1 MKRYIILWFV
11 VLFFPILLSAAEKN
25 KGELSNLVC
34 FLSFADEENDEQF
47 DKPISYYE
55 AMFNADAA
63 GVNSVYNY
71 FREASYD
78 QLFWKSAF
86 FPKANGAQILSYRAK
101 NERGYYREK
110 GSINEQGY
118 SNETEKAAR
127 EQALIKELAAYLS
140 ENLPDDIVIDANND
154 GLLDN
159 ICIIVSGNS
168 ELGGRHLLW
177 PHRSDLALPDEKAI
191 YVKGKKIVGYLMV
204 FNDANGWS
212 SLSPVPLNT
221 GVLCHEMS
229 HTLGTYDLYHVNDD
243 LNPVGVWDLMS
254 DNLKTPQQMS
264 AYTKYRYCKW
274 IDEIPEISTPGTYTL
289 NPVGGS
295 SKENIAYKIKPTG
308 SDEYFIVEY
317 RKKAGTFD
325 IGLPSSGLLVYR
337 INPNVTGG
345 NLNYNGTTRLDEQY
359 LFRPGGTT
367 KLDGDI
373 SKAAFS
379 AESGRTSLGGTADFK
394 PFYSDGK
401 EAKFALANISSCGET
416 ISFDLLE
423 LMPQIYIPKP
433 DVTLGGTAESTVEVN
448 VEADVAWKAVDI
460 PDWLTVTLL
469 QGEAG
474 KSTLILQA
482 KSANEN
488 AQLRTAVFYLQGVE
502 DASITASINVSQ
514 RSNLIQSPSALTAKV
529 EGNAVVLS
537 WVAPHEGTPALV
549 EDFEDSQSLAKWT
562 IKNEGDRGW
571 VWKKSE
577 KYAEPYTGN
586 YSMRLLDAWEDIHQD
601 EFLISP
607 SFSKGKSLT
616 FYSKST
622 APQKNN
628 PANFYYVE
636 VSSDGGTTWEKI
648 WDLKTDCSVVNK
660 YTRVDIDLSPY
671 MSDDMKIA
679 FHAYDTNQMGLSYWW
694 HVDDVAV
701 YPQVEHSIITGYA
714 IYRNGEKIG
723 TATTSAFTDTAP
735 LSGENVYTV
744 RAEGSFGD
752 TPDSESVTVSYTGT
766 GICTPSA
773 SLSEVTMSYRQ
784 GVLHLESENAIKNL
798 AMYSLDGKP
807 VLNIAPGRKSYDAD
821 VRHLATGMY
830 IAYVLTEGGSRPS
843 ILKLLI
849 E

>member
-1 MKRYIILWFV
+1 M
-11 VLFFPILLSAAEKN
+11 
-25 KGELSNLVC
+25 
-34 FLSFADEENDEQF
+34 
-47 DKPISYYE
+47 
-55 AMFNADAA
+55 
-63 GVNSVYNY
+63 
-71 FREASYD
+71 
-78 QLFWKSAF
+78 
-86 FPKANGAQILSYRAK
+86 
-101 NERGYYREK
+101 
-110 GSINEQGY
+110 
-118 SNETEKAAR
+118 
-127 EQALIKELAAYLS
+127 
-140 ENLPDDIVIDANND
+140 
-154 GLLDN
+154 LDN

-433 DVTLGGTAESTVEVN
+433 DVTLGGAAESTVEVN

-460 PDWLTVTLL
+460 PDWLTVTPL

-488 AQLRTAVFYLQGVE
+488 AQLRTAAFHLQGVE
-502 DASITASINVSQ
+502 DASITASVNVSQ

-529 EGNAVVLS
+529 EENAIVLS
-537 WVAPHEGTPALV
+537 WVAPHEGIPALV

-601 EFLISP
+601 EYLISP

-723 TATTSAFTDTAP
+723 TATTSTFTDTAP

-784 GVLHLESENAIKNL
+784 GVLHLDSENAIKNL
-798 AMYSLDGKP
+798 TMYSLDGKP

-821 VRHLATGMY
+821 VRHLAAGMY

>member
-1 MKRYIILWFV
+1 M
-11 VLFFPILLSAAEKN
+11 P
-25 KGELSNLVC
+25 
-34 FLSFADEENDEQF
+34 
-47 DKPISYYE
+47 
-55 AMFNADAA
+55 
-63 GVNSVYNY
+63 
-71 FREASYD
+71 
-78 QLFWKSAF
+78 
-86 FPKANGAQILSYRAK
+86 
-101 NERGYYREK
+101 
-110 GSINEQGY
+110 
-118 SNETEKAAR
+118 T
-127 EQALIKELAAYLS
+127 
-140 ENLPDDIVIDANND
+140 
-154 GLLDN
+154 
-159 ICIIVSGNS
+159 
-168 ELGGRHLLW
+168 
-177 PHRSDLALPDEKAI
+177 
-191 YVKGKKIVGYLMV
+191 
-204 FNDANGWS
+204 GWS

-295 SKENIAYKIKPTG
+295 SKENIAYKINPTG

-460 PDWLTVTLL
+460 PDWLTVTPL

-821 VRHLATGMY
+821 VRHLAAGMY

>member
-1 MKRYIILWFV
+1 
-11 VLFFPILLSAAEKN
+11 
-25 KGELSNLVC
+25 
-34 FLSFADEENDEQF
+34 
-47 DKPISYYE
+47 
-55 AMFNADAA
+55 
-63 GVNSVYNY
+63 
-71 FREASYD
+71 
-78 QLFWKSAF
+78 
-86 FPKANGAQILSYRAK
+86 
-101 NERGYYREK
+101 
-110 GSINEQGY
+110 
-118 SNETEKAAR
+118 
-127 EQALIKELAAYLS
+127 
-140 ENLPDDIVIDANND
+140 
-154 GLLDN
+154 
-159 ICIIVSGNS
+159 
-168 ELGGRHLLW
+168 
-177 PHRSDLALPDEKAI
+177 
-191 YVKGKKIVGYLMV
+191 
-204 FNDANGWS
+204 
-212 SLSPVPLNT
+212 
-221 GVLCHEMS
+221 MS

-295 SKENIAYKIKPTG
+295 SKENIAYKINPTG

-460 PDWLTVTLL
+460 PDWLTVTPL

>member
-1 MKRYIILWFV
+1 M
-11 VLFFPILLSAAEKN
+11 P
-25 KGELSNLVC
+25 
-34 FLSFADEENDEQF
+34 
-47 DKPISYYE
+47 
-55 AMFNADAA
+55 
-63 GVNSVYNY
+63 
-71 FREASYD
+71 
-78 QLFWKSAF
+78 
-86 FPKANGAQILSYRAK
+86 
-101 NERGYYREK
+101 
-110 GSINEQGY
+110 
-118 SNETEKAAR
+118 T
-127 EQALIKELAAYLS
+127 
-140 ENLPDDIVIDANND
+140 
-154 GLLDN
+154 
-159 ICIIVSGNS
+159 
-168 ELGGRHLLW
+168 
-177 PHRSDLALPDEKAI
+177 
-191 YVKGKKIVGYLMV
+191 
-204 FNDANGWS
+204 GWS

-295 SKENIAYKIKPTG
+295 SKENIAYKINPTG

-460 PDWLTVTLL
+460 PDWLTVTPL

-601 EFLISP
+601 EYLISP

-821 VRHLATGMY
+821 VRYLSAGMY
-830 IAYVLTEGGSRPS
+830 IVYVLTEGDSRPS

>member
-1 MKRYIILWFV
+1 M
-11 VLFFPILLSAAEKN
+11 AAPF
-25 KGELSNLVC
+25 G
-34 FLSFADEENDEQF
+34 FGIA
-47 DKPISYYE
+47 
-55 AMFNADAA
+55 
-63 GVNSVYNY
+63 
-71 FREASYD
+71 
-78 QLFWKSAF
+78 
-86 FPKANGAQILSYRAK
+86 
-101 NERGYYREK
+101 
-110 GSINEQGY
+110 
-118 SNETEKAAR
+118 
-127 EQALIKELAAYLS
+127 
-140 ENLPDDIVIDANND
+140 
-154 GLLDN
+154 
-159 ICIIVSGNS
+159 
-168 ELGGRHLLW
+168 
-177 PHRSDLALPDEKAI
+177 DEKAI

-460 PDWLTVTLL
+460 PDWLTVTPL

>member
-1 MKRYIILWFV
+1 
-11 VLFFPILLSAAEKN
+11 
-25 KGELSNLVC
+25 
-34 FLSFADEENDEQF
+34 
-47 DKPISYYE
+47 
-55 AMFNADAA
+55 
-63 GVNSVYNY
+63 
-71 FREASYD
+71 
-78 QLFWKSAF
+78 
-86 FPKANGAQILSYRAK
+86 
-101 NERGYYREK
+101 
-110 GSINEQGY
+110 
-118 SNETEKAAR
+118 
-127 EQALIKELAAYLS
+127 
-140 ENLPDDIVIDANND
+140 
-154 GLLDN
+154 
-159 ICIIVSGNS
+159 
-168 ELGGRHLLW
+168 
-177 PHRSDLALPDEKAI
+177 
-191 YVKGKKIVGYLMV
+191 
-204 FNDANGWS
+204 
-212 SLSPVPLNT
+212 
-221 GVLCHEMS
+221 MS

-295 SKENIAYKIKPTG
+295 SKENIAYKINPTG

-433 DVTLGGTAESTVEVN
+433 DVTLGGAAESTVEVN

-460 PDWLTVTLL
+460 PDWLTVTPL

-488 AQLRTAVFYLQGVE
+488 AQLRTAAFHLQGVE
-502 DASITASINVSQ
+502 DVSITASVNVSQ

-529 EGNAVVLS
+529 EGNAIVLS
-537 WVAPHEGTPALV
+537 WVAPHEGIPALV

-601 EFLISP
+601 EYLISP

-723 TATTSAFTDTAP
+723 TATTSTFTDTAP

-773 SLSEVTMSYRQ
+773 SLSEVIMSYRQ
-784 GVLHLESENAIKNL
+784 GVFHLDSENTIKNL
-798 AMYSLDGKP
+798 TMYSLDGKP

-821 VRHLATGMY
+821 VRHLAAGMY

>member
-1 MKRYIILWFV
+1 M
-11 VLFFPILLSAAEKN
+11 
-25 KGELSNLVC
+25 
-34 FLSFADEENDEQF
+34 
-47 DKPISYYE
+47 
-55 AMFNADAA
+55 
-63 GVNSVYNY
+63 
-71 FREASYD
+71 
-78 QLFWKSAF
+78 
-86 FPKANGAQILSYRAK
+86 
-101 NERGYYREK
+101 
-110 GSINEQGY
+110 
-118 SNETEKAAR
+118 
-127 EQALIKELAAYLS
+127 
-140 ENLPDDIVIDANND
+140 
-154 GLLDN
+154 
-159 ICIIVSGNS
+159 
-168 ELGGRHLLW
+168 GGRHLLW

-460 PDWLTVTLL
+460 PDWLTVTPL

-660 YTRVDIDLSPY
+660 YTRVDSDLSPY

>member
-1 MKRYIILWFV
+1 M
-11 VLFFPILLSAAEKN
+11 
-25 KGELSNLVC
+25 
-34 FLSFADEENDEQF
+34 
-47 DKPISYYE
+47 
-55 AMFNADAA
+55 
-63 GVNSVYNY
+63 
-71 FREASYD
+71 
-78 QLFWKSAF
+78 
-86 FPKANGAQILSYRAK
+86 
-101 NERGYYREK
+101 
-110 GSINEQGY
+110 
-118 SNETEKAAR
+118 
-127 EQALIKELAAYLS
+127 
-140 ENLPDDIVIDANND
+140 IDANND

-460 PDWLTVTLL
+460 PDWLTVTPL

>member
-1 MKRYIILWFV
+1 MKPR
-11 VLFFPILLSAAEKN
+11 K
-25 KGELSNLVC
+25 
-34 FLSFADEENDEQF
+34 
-47 DKPISYYE
+47 
-55 AMFNADAA
+55 
-63 GVNSVYNY
+63 
-71 FREASYD
+71 
-78 QLFWKSAF
+78 
-86 FPKANGAQILSYRAK
+86 
-101 NERGYYREK
+101 
-110 GSINEQGY
+110 
-118 SNETEKAAR
+118 
-127 EQALIKELAAYLS
+127 ALIKELAAYLS

-168 ELGGRHLLW
+168 ELGARHLLW

-295 SKENIAYKIKPTG
+295 SKENIAYKINPTG

-433 DVTLGGTAESTVEVN
+433 DVTLGGAAESTVEVN

-460 PDWLTVTLL
+460 PDWLTVTPL

-488 AQLRTAVFYLQGVE
+488 AQLRTAAFHLQGVE
-502 DASITASINVSQ
+502 DVSITASVNVSQ
-514 RSNLIQSPSALTAKV
+514 RSNLIQSPSVLTAKV
-529 EGNAVVLS
+529 EGNAIVLS
-537 WVAPHEGTPALV
+537 WVAPHEGIPALV

-601 EFLISP
+601 EYLISP

-723 TATTSAFTDTAP
+723 TATTSTFTDTAP

-766 GICTPSA
+766 GVCTPSA
-773 SLSEVTMSYRQ
+773 SLSEVIMSYRQ
-784 GVLHLESENAIKNL
+784 GVFHLDSENTIKNL
-798 AMYSLDGKP
+798 TMYSLDGKP

-821 VRHLATGMY
+821 VRHLAAGMY

>member
-1 MKRYIILWFV
+1 
-11 VLFFPILLSAAEKN
+11 
-25 KGELSNLVC
+25 
-34 FLSFADEENDEQF
+34 
-47 DKPISYYE
+47 
-55 AMFNADAA
+55 MFNADAA

-460 PDWLTVTLL
+460 PDWLTVTPL

>member
-1 MKRYIILWFV
+1 MKRYPILWIV
-11 VLFFPILLSAAEKN
+11 VLFFPLLLSAAEKN

-34 FLSFADEENDEQF
+34 FLRFNDEDNKEQF

-55 AMFNADAA
+55 TMFNAEVEGA
-63 GVNSVYNY
+63 NSVYGY
-71 FREASYD
+71 FREASYN
-78 QLFWKSAF
+78 QLFWKSSF
-86 FPKANGAQILSYRAK
+86 FPQSDGTQIISYKAK

-110 GSINEQGY
+110 SSINDLGY

-140 ENLPDDIVIDANND
+140 ENLPDDVVIDANND

-168 ELGGRHLLW
+168 DLSSKYMLW

-229 HTLGTYDLYHVNDD
+229 HTLGTYDLYHVNDN

-254 DNLKTPQQMS
+254 DNLTTPQQMS

-289 NPVGGS
+289 NPVGGTT
-295 SKENIAYKIKPTG
+295 KENIAYKIKPTG

-317 RKKAGTFD
+317 RRKDGTFD
-325 IGLPSSGLLVYR
+325 RGLPSSGLLVYR

-359 LFRPGGTT
+359 LFRPGGTVT
-367 KLDGDI
+367 LDGDI

-379 AESGRTSLGGTADFK
+379 AESGRTAIGGNAELK

-423 LMPQIYIPKP
+423 LTPQIYIPKP
-433 DVTLGGTAESTVEVN
+433 NVTLGGAINSTAQVIVES
-448 VEADVAWKAVDI
+448 DVAWRIVDV
-460 PDWLTVTLL
+460 PDWLTITPL

-474 KSTLILQA
+474 QSTIVLQA

-488 AQLRTAVFYLQGVE
+488 AQLRIADFHLQGVE
-502 DASITASINVSQ
+502 DPSITAIVNVAQ
-514 RSNLIQSPSALTAKV
+514 RSDLIQSPSALTAKE
-529 EGNAVVLS
+529 EGNTVVLT
-537 WVAPHEGTPALV
+537 WVAPHEGTPALM
-549 EDFEDSQSLAKWT
+549 EDFEDSGNLAKWT
-562 IKNEGDRGW
+562 IKNEGNRGW
-571 VWKKSE
+571 LWQKNE
-577 KYAEPYTGN
+577 KYKEPYAGN
-586 YSMRLLDAWEDIHQD
+586 YSMRLLEAWEDIHQD
-601 EFLISP
+601 EYLISP
-607 SFSKGKSLT
+607 VFANGKSLT

-628 PANFYYVE
+628 PKNFYYVE
-636 VSSDGGTTWEKI
+636 VRYHMEA
-648 WDLKTDCSVVNK
+648 DLGFENRLLCSEQIHP
-660 YTRVDIDLSPY
+660 RR
-671 MSDDMKIA
+671 
-679 FHAYDTNQMGLSYWW
+679 
-694 HVDDVAV
+694 
-701 YPQVEHSIITGYA
+701 
-714 IYRNGEKIG
+714 YRFI
-723 TATTSAFTDTAP
+723 
-735 LSGENVYTV
+735 
-744 RAEGSFGD
+744 
-752 TPDSESVTVSYTGT
+752 
-766 GICTPSA
+766 
-773 SLSEVTMSYRQ
+773 SL
-784 GVLHLESENAIKNL
+784 
-798 AMYSLDGKP
+798 
-807 VLNIAPGRKSYDAD
+807 
-821 VRHLATGMY
+821 
-830 IAYVLTEGGSRPS
+830 YV
-843 ILKLLI
+843 
-849 E
+849 

>member
-1 MKRYIILWFV
+1 
-11 VLFFPILLSAAEKN
+11 
-25 KGELSNLVC
+25 
-34 FLSFADEENDEQF
+34 
-47 DKPISYYE
+47 
-55 AMFNADAA
+55 
-63 GVNSVYNY
+63 
-71 FREASYD
+71 
-78 QLFWKSAF
+78 
-86 FPKANGAQILSYRAK
+86 
-101 NERGYYREK
+101 
-110 GSINEQGY
+110 
-118 SNETEKAAR
+118 
-127 EQALIKELAAYLS
+127 
-140 ENLPDDIVIDANND
+140 
-154 GLLDN
+154 
-159 ICIIVSGNS
+159 
-168 ELGGRHLLW
+168 
-177 PHRSDLALPDEKAI
+177 
-191 YVKGKKIVGYLMV
+191 MV

-460 PDWLTVTLL
+460 PDWLTVTPL

>member
-1 MKRYIILWFV
+1 M
-11 VLFFPILLSAAEKN
+11 
-25 KGELSNLVC
+25 
-34 FLSFADEENDEQF
+34 
-47 DKPISYYE
+47 
-55 AMFNADAA
+55 
-63 GVNSVYNY
+63 
-71 FREASYD
+71 
-78 QLFWKSAF
+78 
-86 FPKANGAQILSYRAK
+86 
-101 NERGYYREK
+101 
-110 GSINEQGY
+110 
-118 SNETEKAAR
+118 
-127 EQALIKELAAYLS
+127 
-140 ENLPDDIVIDANND
+140 
-154 GLLDN
+154 
-159 ICIIVSGNS
+159 
-168 ELGGRHLLW
+168 
-177 PHRSDLALPDEKAI
+177 
-191 YVKGKKIVGYLMV
+191 
-204 FNDANGWS
+204 
-212 SLSPVPLNT
+212 
-221 GVLCHEMS
+221 
-229 HTLGTYDLYHVNDD
+229 NDD

-295 SKENIAYKIKPTG
+295 SKENIAYKINPTG

-460 PDWLTVTLL
+460 PDWLTVTPL

-529 EGNAVVLS
+529 EGNAIVLS

-723 TATTSAFTDTAP
+723 TATTSTFTDTAP

-784 GVLHLESENAIKNL
+784 GVLHLDSENAIKNL
-798 AMYSLDGKP
+798 TMYSLDGKP

-821 VRHLATGMY
+821 VRHLAAGMY

>member
-1 MKRYIILWFV
+1 M
-11 VLFFPILLSAAEKN
+11 
-25 KGELSNLVC
+25 
-34 FLSFADEENDEQF
+34 
-47 DKPISYYE
+47 
-55 AMFNADAA
+55 
-63 GVNSVYNY
+63 
-71 FREASYD
+71 
-78 QLFWKSAF
+78 
-86 FPKANGAQILSYRAK
+86 
-101 NERGYYREK
+101 
-110 GSINEQGY
+110 
-118 SNETEKAAR
+118 
-127 EQALIKELAAYLS
+127 
-140 ENLPDDIVIDANND
+140 
-154 GLLDN
+154 
-159 ICIIVSGNS
+159 
-168 ELGGRHLLW
+168 
-177 PHRSDLALPDEKAI
+177 
-191 YVKGKKIVGYLMV
+191 
-204 FNDANGWS
+204 
-212 SLSPVPLNT
+212 SPVPLNT

-295 SKENIAYKIKPTG
+295 SKENIAYKINPTG

-460 PDWLTVTLL
+460 PDWLTVTPL

-821 VRHLATGMY
+821 VRHLAAGMY

>member
-1 MKRYIILWFV
+1 M
-11 VLFFPILLSAAEKN
+11 
-25 KGELSNLVC
+25 
-34 FLSFADEENDEQF
+34 
-47 DKPISYYE
+47 
-55 AMFNADAA
+55 
-63 GVNSVYNY
+63 
-71 FREASYD
+71 
-78 QLFWKSAF
+78 
-86 FPKANGAQILSYRAK
+86 
-101 NERGYYREK
+101 
-110 GSINEQGY
+110 
-118 SNETEKAAR
+118 
-127 EQALIKELAAYLS
+127 
-140 ENLPDDIVIDANND
+140 
-154 GLLDN
+154 
-159 ICIIVSGNS
+159 
-168 ELGGRHLLW
+168 
-177 PHRSDLALPDEKAI
+177 
-191 YVKGKKIVGYLMV
+191 
-204 FNDANGWS
+204 
-212 SLSPVPLNT
+212 NT

-433 DVTLGGTAESTVEVN
+433 DVTLGGAAESTVEVN

-460 PDWLTVTLL
+460 PDWLTVTPL

-488 AQLRTAVFYLQGVE
+488 AQLRTAAFHLQGVE
-502 DASITASINVSQ
+502 DASITASVNVSQ

-529 EGNAVVLS
+529 EENAIVLS
-537 WVAPHEGTPALV
+537 WVAPHEGIPALV

>member
-1 MKRYIILWFV
+1 M
-11 VLFFPILLSAAEKN
+11 
-25 KGELSNLVC
+25 
-34 FLSFADEENDEQF
+34 
-47 DKPISYYE
+47 
-55 AMFNADAA
+55 
-63 GVNSVYNY
+63 
-71 FREASYD
+71 
-78 QLFWKSAF
+78 
-86 FPKANGAQILSYRAK
+86 
-101 NERGYYREK
+101 
-110 GSINEQGY
+110 
-118 SNETEKAAR
+118 
-127 EQALIKELAAYLS
+127 
-140 ENLPDDIVIDANND
+140 
-154 GLLDN
+154 LDN

-168 ELGGRHLLW
+168 ELGARHLLW

-295 SKENIAYKIKPTG
+295 SKENIAYKINPTG

-423 LMPQIYIPKP
+423 LMSQIYIPKP
-433 DVTLGGTAESTVEVN
+433 DVTLGGAAESTVEVN

-460 PDWLTVTLL
+460 PDWLTVTPL

-488 AQLRTAVFYLQGVE
+488 AQLRTAAFHLQGVE
-502 DASITASINVSQ
+502 DASITASVNVSQ

-529 EGNAVVLS
+529 EGNAIVLS
-537 WVAPHEGTPALV
+537 WVAPHEGIPALV

-601 EFLISP
+601 EYLISP

-723 TATTSAFTDTAP
+723 TATTSTFTDTAP

-773 SLSEVTMSYRQ
+773 SLSEVIMSYRQ
-784 GVLHLESENAIKNL
+784 GVLHLDSENVIKNL
-798 AMYSLDGKP
+798 TMYSLDGKP

-821 VRHLATGMY
+821 VRHLAAGMY

>member
-1 MKRYIILWFV
+1 MKRYPILWIV
-11 VLFFPILLSAAEKN
+11 VLFFPLLLSAAEKN

-34 FLSFADEENDEQF
+34 FLRFNDEDNKEQF

-55 AMFNADAA
+55 TMFNAEVEGA
-63 GVNSVYNY
+63 NSVYSY
-71 FREASYD
+71 FREASYN
-78 QLFWKSAF
+78 QLFWKSSF
-86 FPKANGAQILSYRAK
+86 FPKSDGTQIISYKAK

-110 GSINEQGY
+110 NSINDLGY

-140 ENLPDDIVIDANND
+140 ENLPDDVVIDANND

-168 ELGGRHLLW
+168 DLSSKYMLW

-229 HTLGTYDLYHVNDD
+229 HTLGTYDLYHVNDN

-254 DNLKTPQQMS
+254 DNLTTPQQMS

-289 NPVGGS
+289 NPVGGTT
-295 SKENIAYKIKPTG
+295 KENIAYKIKPTG

-317 RKKAGTFD
+317 RRKDGTFD
-325 IGLPSSGLLVYR
+325 RGLPSSGLLVYR

-359 LFRPGGTT
+359 LFRPGGTVT
-367 KLDGDI
+367 LDGDI

-379 AESGRTSLGGTADFK
+379 TESGRTAIGGNAELK

-423 LMPQIYIPKP
+423 LTPQIYIPKP
-433 DVTLGGTAESTVEVN
+433 NITLGGAINSTAQVIVES
-448 VEADVAWKAVDI
+448 DVAWRIVDV
-460 PDWLTVTLL
+460 PDWLTITPL

-474 KSTLILQA
+474 QSTIVLQA

-488 AQLRTAVFYLQGVE
+488 AQLRIADFHLQGVE
-502 DASITASINVSQ
+502 DPSITAIVNVSQ
-514 RSNLIQSPSALTAKV
+514 RSDLIQSPSALTAKE
-529 EGNAVVLS
+529 EGNTVVLT
-537 WVAPHEGTPALV
+537 WVAPHEGTPALM
-549 EDFEDSQSLAKWT
+549 EDFEDSGNLAKWT
-562 IKNEGDRGW
+562 IKNEGNRGW
-571 VWKKSE
+571 LWQKNE
-577 KYAEPYTGN
+577 KYKEPYAGN
-586 YSMRLLDAWEDIHQD
+586 YSMRLLEAWEDIHQD
-601 EFLISP
+601 EYLISP
-607 SFSKGKSLT
+607 VFANGKSLT

-628 PANFYYVE
+628 P
-636 VSSDGGTTWEKI
+636 
-648 WDLKTDCSVVNK
+648 
-660 YTRVDIDLSPY
+660 
-671 MSDDMKIA
+671 
-679 FHAYDTNQMGLSYWW
+679 Q
-694 HVDDVAV
+694 
-701 YPQVEHSIITGYA
+701 
-714 IYRNGEKIG
+714 
-723 TATTSAFTDTAP
+723 
-735 LSGENVYTV
+735 
-744 RAEGSFGD
+744 
-752 TPDSESVTVSYTGT
+752 
-766 GICTPSA
+766 
-773 SLSEVTMSYRQ
+773 
-784 GVLHLESENAIKNL
+784 
-798 AMYSLDGKP
+798 
-807 VLNIAPGRKSYDAD
+807 
-821 VRHLATGMY
+821 
-830 IAYVLTEGGSRPS
+830 
-843 ILKLLI
+843 
-849 E
+849 

>member
-1 MKRYIILWFV
+1 M
-11 VLFFPILLSAAEKN
+11 
-25 KGELSNLVC
+25 
-34 FLSFADEENDEQF
+34 
-47 DKPISYYE
+47 
-55 AMFNADAA
+55 
-63 GVNSVYNY
+63 
-71 FREASYD
+71 
-78 QLFWKSAF
+78 
-86 FPKANGAQILSYRAK
+86 
-101 NERGYYREK
+101 
-110 GSINEQGY
+110 
-118 SNETEKAAR
+118 
-127 EQALIKELAAYLS
+127 
-140 ENLPDDIVIDANND
+140 
-154 GLLDN
+154 LDN

-168 ELGGRHLLW
+168 ELGARHLLW

-433 DVTLGGTAESTVEVN
+433 DVTLGGAAESTVEVN

-460 PDWLTVTLL
+460 PDWLTVTPL

-488 AQLRTAVFYLQGVE
+488 AQLRTAAFHLQGVE
-502 DASITASINVSQ
+502 DASITASVNVSQ

-529 EGNAVVLS
+529 EENAIVLS
-537 WVAPHEGTPALV
+537 WVAPHEGIPALV

-735 LSGENVYTV
+735 LSGENVYTF